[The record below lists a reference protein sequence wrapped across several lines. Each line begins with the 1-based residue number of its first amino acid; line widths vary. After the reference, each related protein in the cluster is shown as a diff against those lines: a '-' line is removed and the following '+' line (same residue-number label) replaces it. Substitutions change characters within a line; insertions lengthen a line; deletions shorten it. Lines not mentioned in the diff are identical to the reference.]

1 MDMSHTYVRRTVE
14 ALGERGFS
22 IEENEKR
29 YESDEVEGPRS
40 TSFELRLGDA
50 IHWTL
55 ETVFLDDGE
64 ERYFL
69 EVHRYYGM
77 RGYSYP
83 LDSWKFFPDRV
94 EFKYEVNPE
103 SSMGPSLIFCFDDI
117 PELAQAS

>member
-1 MDMSHTYVRRTVE
+1 MDMSHDYVRRTVE
-14 ALGERGFS
+14 ALSERGFS
-22 IEENEKR
+22 VDPREKR
-29 YESDEVEGPRS
+29 YESDEIEGPNS
-40 TSFELRLGDA
+40 QCFDLRLGDA

-55 ETVFLDDGE
+55 ETVFLGEGE

-83 LDSWKFFPDRV
+83 LDSWKFFPDRI

-103 SSMGPSLIFCFDDI
+103 SSMGPSLIFYFDDI
-117 PELAQAS
+117 PELAQGS